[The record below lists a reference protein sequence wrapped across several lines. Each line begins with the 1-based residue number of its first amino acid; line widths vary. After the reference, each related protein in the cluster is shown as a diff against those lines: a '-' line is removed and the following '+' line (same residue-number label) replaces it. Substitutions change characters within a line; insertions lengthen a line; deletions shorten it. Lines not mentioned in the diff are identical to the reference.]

1 MFEFAKF
8 VKGEGNSLT
17 TEKRLPALSGYVLYV
32 GQALKATGGA
42 LCYADSADVVY
53 AVCQVSAASSV
64 ATAAYYPTVIPV
76 NDNQVWKT
84 TPSTAITAA
93 TVAGAKVNI
102 GTASV
107 GTSVNGAVA
116 VGTGLLVYSIAT
128 GDSPTSS
135 IYVIFAPSI

>member
-8 VKGEGNSLT
+8 VQGDGNSLT
-17 TEKRLPALSGYVLYV
+17 TDKRLPALSGYALYV
-32 GQALKATGGA
+32 GQALKTTGGA
-42 LCYADSADVVY
+42 LCYADTADTVY

-64 ATAAYYPTVIPV
+64 VTASYYPTVIPV

-84 TPSTAITAA
+84 TPSTAITAD

-116 VGTGLLVYSIAT
+116 VGTGLLVHKVAT
-128 GDSPTSS
+128 ADSPTSS
-135 IYVIFAPSI
+135 IYVIFAPAI

>member
-8 VKGEGNSLT
+8 VQGDGNSLT
-17 TEKRLPALSGYVLYV
+17 TEKRLPALSGYALYV
-32 GQALKATGGA
+32 GQALKTTGGA
-42 LCYADSADVVY
+42 LCYADSADVVTHMS
-53 AVCQVSAASSV
+53 QVSAASSV
-64 ATAAYYPTVIPV
+64 VTAAYYPTVVPV

-116 VGTGLLVYSIAT
+116 AGTGALVHKIAT

-135 IYVIFAPSI
+135 IYVIFAPAI

>member
-8 VKGEGNSLT
+8 IQGEGNSIT
-17 TEKRLPALSGYVLYV
+17 TEKRLAALSGYALYV

-42 LCYADSADVVY
+42 LCYADSADTVV
-53 AVCQVSAASSV
+53 AMSQVSAASSTV
-64 ATAAYYPTVIPV
+64 TAAYYPTVIPV

-93 TVAGAKVNI
+93 TVAGTKVNI

-116 VGTGLLVYSIAT
+116 AGTCAWVYAVAT
-128 GDSPTSS
+128 ADSPISS
-135 IYVIFAPSI
+135 IYVVFAPVI

>member
-8 VKGEGNSLT
+8 VQGEGNSLYD
-17 TEKRLPALSGYVLYV
+17 EKRLPALSGYVLYN
-32 GQALKATGGA
+32 GQALKVTGGA
-42 LCYADSADVVY
+42 LCFADSADTVY
-53 AVCQVSAASSV
+53 AISKVSAASSTV
-64 ATAAYYPTVIPV
+64 TASYYPTVIPV

-93 TVAGAKVNI
+93 TVAGTKVNI

-116 VGTGLLVYSIAT
+116 VGTGLLVYKTAT
-128 GDSPTSS
+128 ADSPTSS
-135 IYVIFAPSI
+135 IYVIFAPAI

>member
-8 VKGEGNSLT
+8 VQGDGNSLT
-17 TEKRLPALSGYVLYV
+17 TEKRLAALSGYALYN
-32 GQALKATGGA
+32 GQALKVTGGA
-42 LCYADSADVVY
+42 LCYADSADTVY
-53 AVCQVSAASSV
+53 AISQVSAASSV
-64 ATAAYYPTVIPV
+64 VTAAYYPTVIPA

-93 TVAGAKVNI
+93 TLAGTKVNI

-116 VGTGLLVYSIAT
+116 AGTCAWVYKVAT
-128 GDSPTSS
+128 ADSPTSS
-135 IYVIFAPSI
+135 IYVIFAPAI